1 MKFPTPEYAFGSYDE
16 LCLEHEFWSTQAE
29 RWRRARAAW
38 AGLIRS
44 GHCLDLSIPWAAR
57 SASHIGRCLRKVRAV
72 EAELTRRDLPTP
84 VWS

>member
-1 MKFPTPEYAFGSYDE
+1 MNLDYLGDTYDS
-16 LCLEHEFWSTQAE
+16 LCYDHAFWSRQVAW
-29 RWRRARAAW
+29 WRRARAAW
-38 AGLIRS
+38 AGLVRS

-57 SASHIGRCLRKVRAV
+57 SASHIGRCLRKVRAI